1 MHGKIVSGVILSI
14 VVVLNSGCVGGLIGN
29 KDTSPKPIVSTSQ
42 EPNIL
47 KKYKNPDTECK
58 DNLTEKKSN
67 CDRGTISEDELKSPP
82 KDGSTHTL
90 MSIRGKTIN
99 IIERPRGFIFPDY
112 KDKVIILEL
121 FGKKCPHCL
130 REIPVIDKIRRQYR
144 GRLEVIAI
152 QAQDRMTRS
161 EAKAYINGNGIRYPI
176 IEGEDAKNLQYFI
189 QQTYGWTG
197 ILPYTLVIKDGITQ
211 LSYSGEVDY
220 EEFKKDIDSLF

>member
-1 MHGKIVSGVILSI
+1 MPPLLEG
-14 VVVLNSGCVGGLIGN
+14 
-29 KDTSPKPIVSTSQ
+29 DT
-42 EPNIL
+42 
-47 KKYKNPDTECK
+47 C
-58 DNLTEKKSN
+58 
-67 CDRGTISEDELKSPP
+67 
-82 KDGSTHTL
+82 
-90 MSIRGKTIN
+90 
-99 IIERPRGFIFPDY
+99 
-112 KDKVIILEL
+112 
-121 FGKKCPHCL
+121 
-130 REIPVIDKIRRQYR
+130 IDKIRRQYR